1 MAASFT
7 HADGIAM
14 QGQVATLLQQMSA
27 LMDQNARIT
36 SEFDQFRAM
45 ATQEISNP
53 RTTGG
58 GGSSAGMSGLKLMDL
73 KDFKPQMFSG
83 QRDQEYKPWRKRF
96 LTYTNMQ
103 CPGFRA
109 ALEWIENRNEPI
121 DAMAIQQLA
130 WAHSAD
136 AYPKLWDFLML
147 MTSEDFE
154 AWRLIF
160 KLLFRSS
167 SR

>member
-7 HADGIAM
+7 QADGIAM

-27 LMDQNARIT
+27 PMDQNAGIT

-45 ATQEISNP
+45 VIQEITNLK
-53 RTTGG
+53 TAGG
-58 GGSSAGMSGLKLMDL
+58 GRLSAGMSGLKLMDL

-83 QRDQEYKPWRKRF
+83 QRDQEYKPWRNSI

-109 ALEWIENRNEPI
+109 ALE
-121 DAMAIQQLA
+121 
-130 WAHSAD
+130 
-136 AYPKLWDFLML
+136 
-147 MTSEDFE
+147 
-154 AWRLIF
+154 
-160 KLLFRSS
+160 
-167 SR
+167 